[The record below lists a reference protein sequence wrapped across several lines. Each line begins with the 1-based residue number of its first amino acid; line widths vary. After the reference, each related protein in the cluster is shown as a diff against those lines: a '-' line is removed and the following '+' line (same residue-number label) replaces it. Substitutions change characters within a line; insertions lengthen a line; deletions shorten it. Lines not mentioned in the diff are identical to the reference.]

1 MTLVRGARSSTSL
14 KTISPVLSVGLPRL
28 PLDEASSRVH
38 LRCVEIS
45 FLDRHSASMSPD
57 RDFLTV
63 IRDAA
68 MTLIGLIW
76 DVSQVHA
83 PSLIA
88 ALDEITAQEPTP

>member
-1 MTLVRGARSSTSL
+1 
-14 KTISPVLSVGLPRL
+14 
-28 PLDEASSRVH
+28 
-38 LRCVEIS
+38 
-45 FLDRHSASMSPD
+45 MSPD